1 MLELAIIVFAEIWLT
16 AILLLVSSNEIAVKN
31 AWMAACKLSKFWLE
45 VDILELKLESD
56 KSLIF
61 VKLE

>member
-1 MLELAIIVFAEIWLT
+1 
-16 AILLLVSSNEIAVKN
+16 
-31 AWMAACKLSKFWLE
+31 MAACKLSKFWLE

-56 KSLIF
+56 KSVMF